1 MSQKEKE
8 RRALCVSII
17 ANFSFTAAGI
27 WIFYLTNIQALFLDC
42 FFSFV
47 AFLSSIAAFI
57 ISKAS
62 KRKTKH
68 YPDGLHFLEPLY
80 AILKSILT
88 LSLLIFS
95 VYSTAITAWNYFFNG
110 VGEAM
115 NTSPVLPYTIAMVTM
130 CFSLAFYNHWQN
142 HKINGTSTILKAESK
157 TNFVD
162 GLQSL
167 GIGVAVVL
175 LSFIDINGSLGFLH
189 YTGDF
194 FITTILALF
203 SLKEPVQVIISA
215 FRELSGGTTDD
226 KELEKTIC
234 ASLNRNLKTEKINL
248 KKYKISKTGMY
259 ISVFIYL
266 SNIAEMGSYTT
277 IFREKIYKELKEKY
291 ENIEIVLCES

>member
-1 MSQKEKE
+1 MFQKTRE
-8 RRALCVSII
+8 RRALCVSIA
-17 ANFSFTAAGI
+17 ANFIFTVAGV

-42 FFSFV
+42 FFSFI

-62 KRKTKH
+62 KKKTKH

-95 VYSTAITAWNYFFNG
+95 VCSTAIVAWNYFSSG
-110 VGEAM
+110 TGEPM
-115 NTSPVLPYTIAMVTM
+115 NTSPVFPYTIAMVIM
-130 CFSLAFYNHWQN
+130 CFSLAFYNQWQN
-142 HKINGTSTILKAESK
+142 RKINGTSTILKAESK

-175 LSFIDINGSLGFLH
+175 LNFVDINGSLGFLH

-194 FITTILALF
+194 FITIILVLF
-203 SLKEPVQVIISA
+203 SVKEPAEVIISA

-226 KELEKTIC
+226 KELEKTVC
-234 ASLNRNLKTEKINL
+234 DSLKKNLKAEKITL
-248 KKYKISKTGMY
+248 EKYKISKTGMY
-259 ISVFIYL
+259 ISVFVYL
-266 SNIAEMGSYTT
+266 SNIAEIRGHTKA
-277 IFREKIYKELKEKY
+277 FREKMYNELKERY
-291 ENIEIVLCES
+291 ENIEIVLCEC